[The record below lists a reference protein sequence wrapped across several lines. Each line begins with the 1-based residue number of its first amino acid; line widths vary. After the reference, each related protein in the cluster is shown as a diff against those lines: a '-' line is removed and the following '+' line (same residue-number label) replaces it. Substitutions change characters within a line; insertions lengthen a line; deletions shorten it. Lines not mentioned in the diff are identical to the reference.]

1 MGYRNG
7 AESTFGPAHNAPG
20 RIRVRGPFRSIETRH
35 AMTDTLESATPGP
48 AEEPGANEPEAH
60 GAAGA
65 APVEAVG
72 PGSDGAVED
81 PGPGARGTGEAL
93 KRAILAEA
101 RRALQAGG
109 YSALSTRKIARAV
122 GCTAT
127 SIYLY
132 FQNKDALVHALIAE
146 GFARLNGA
154 IEESVTASGAR
165 THGDRLRV
173 AARAMIDFGLA
184 NPSYYEVMFMLRV
197 DQLERF
203 PMESYRD
210 ARRGLDDLV
219 GSLGLPRG
227 EGLVRAT
234 ACIAP
239 IHGLVS
245 LLLMQRVDRGVDREA
260 LIERTIET
268 ACAGVLAD
276 DAALRAASEN
286 GTTDRGGAGDG
297 DPGRGPRP

>member
-1 MGYRNG
+1 
-7 AESTFGPAHNAPG
+7 
-20 RIRVRGPFRSIETRH
+20 
-35 AMTDTLESATPGP
+35 MTDTLESATPGP
-48 AEEPGANEPEAH
+48 AEDPGANEPEAQ
-60 GAAGA
+60 GAAGF
-65 APVEAVG
+65 APVEAE
-72 PGSDGAVED
+72 P
-81 PGPGARGTGEAL
+81 ARATGEAL
-93 KRAILAEA
+93 KGAILAEA
-101 RRALQAGG
+101 RRALQEGG
-109 YSALSTRKIARAV
+109 YSALSTRKIAKAV

-132 FQNKDALVHALIAE
+132 FQNKDALVHALIVE
-146 GFARLNGA
+146 GFTRLNAA
-154 IEESVTASGAR
+154 IERAVAESGAR

-219 GSLGLPRG
+219 ASLGLPRG

-276 DAALRAASEN
+276 DAALRAASRH
-286 GTTDRGGAGDG
+286 GPARSGVATDG
-297 DPGRGPRP
+297 DPTGGPRP